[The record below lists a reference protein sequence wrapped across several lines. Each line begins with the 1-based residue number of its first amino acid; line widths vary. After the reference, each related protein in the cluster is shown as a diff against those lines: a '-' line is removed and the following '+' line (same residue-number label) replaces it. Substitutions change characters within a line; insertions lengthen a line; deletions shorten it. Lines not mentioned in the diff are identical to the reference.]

1 MITLGNLTQFAIA
14 NAYGPSVAMS
24 AVTNAAEAVATL
36 AAGHLAV
43 VGDVLELTSG
53 WARADRRIFR
63 VKTVATNDVT
73 LEGFNTTSTTQ
84 FPAGGGVG
92 SVRRIA
98 ASAWT
103 TLTQI
108 ADINRS
114 GGELQ
119 FTPSDTLDDV
129 DGRQIPTMRSPAAM
143 SLSIYDD
150 PALAWFATVNAAS
163 DARTPTALRITLAGG
178 GKIYANA
185 IWSIDSQPDIKKN
198 ELLKVNLQLT
208 YVSAP
213 TRYSS

>member
-24 AVTNAAEAVATL
+24 AITNAAEAVATL
-36 AAGHLAV
+36 AAGHLVV

-63 VKTVATNDVT
+63 VKTVATNDIT

-108 ADINRS
+108 AELQRS

-119 FTPSDTLDDV
+119 FAPSDTLDDIE
-129 DGRQIPTMRSPAAM
+129 GRQMPTIRSPASM
-143 SLSIYDD
+143 SLTIYDD
-150 PALAWFATVNAAS
+150 PMLAWFATVTAAS
-163 DARTPTALRITLAGG
+163 DARTPTALRITLANG
-178 GKIYANA
+178 GKIYGNA
-185 IWSIDSQPDIKKN
+185 YWSMDAQPDIRKN
-198 ELLKVNLQLT
+198 EPIKVGLQLT
-208 YVSAP
+208 YLSSP